1 MTLNKKRFKY
11 SKKNQQTLMKE
22 NIKTAP
28 DISQFFPTRVKFLGY
43 FNKGNTITLLKSR
56 IDANLK
62 LQPPLNRKKFNNHL
76 ELIIKHIDQ

>member
-1 MTLNKKRFKY
+1 MFQVFE
-11 SKKNQQTLMKE
+11 KNHQTLMNE
-22 NIKTAP
+22 NMKTAP
-28 DISQFFPTRVKFLGY
+28 VISQFFPTRVKFLGY

-62 LQPPLNRKKFNNHL
+62 FQPPLNRKKFNDHL